1 MEEKIERLRQ
11 SIKNNPNLSDAFK
24 INLGSLTDTL
34 VTVYPMYD
42 YSNYENILSSL
53 KINNRDM
60 PSYSM
65 YDKESNTLNI
75 NTNKMF
81 EDRIDMQHLFLADM
95 LRMNYENKGYEG
107 FIRGVTE
114 VIASTMNYDDSM
126 KKIDP
131 LESTLVSTFSKIV
144 DPEVLIGSCFNDNIT
159 DIVLYLETIGV
170 SKEEFYELA
179 NSFNTLDGDQF
190 SNIEVMMI
198 NMYGKKIQALLMNGM
213 ITYEDISS
221 KFNNFSETLI
231 YNRSELISMYPH
243 HDFKNLTGF
252 EKVSDALDKAIVNS
266 EMIDLEEKV
275 K

>member
-65 YDKESNTLNI
+65 Y
-75 NTNKMF
+75 
-81 EDRIDMQHLFLADM
+81 DRIDMQHLFLADM